1 VIFLLVA
8 ASLFAQELV
17 IKTDVRLIVVN
28 VAVRDKSGNLITN
41 LKKEDFELFED
52 NVRQKIQVFEL
63 QSLASELLTP
73 LSFTAGNAP
82 RTVEEKAAPKPAA
95 PASPAAGPAPA
106 KTPIRFQDR
115 RLLALLFDFS
125 SMPQPDQIRARESA
139 IKFLESQMTSSDMVS
154 IMTFSNN

>member
-1 VIFLLVA
+1 MNADKNKYLPKLSRVIFLLVA

-41 LKKEDFELFED
+41 LKKEDFELLED

-63 QSLASELLTP
+63 QSLNSELLTP

-95 PASPAAGPAPA
+95 ATSPAATA
-106 KTPIRFQDR
+106 
-115 RLLALLFDFS
+115 S
-125 SMPQPDQIRARESA
+125 
-139 IKFLESQMTSSDMVS
+139 
-154 IMTFSNN
+154 